1 MQVNHHPQQ
10 NNKNLTHMA
19 LSEIKQISIKGYLQ
33 NMGVLPKK
41 EFGYYGMYFSPFRDD
56 HNASFKVDYRQNLW
70 YDFGTGEGGS
80 IIDLVMKLENCAF
93 HEAVARLE
101 KDLAGP
107 SRNSF
112 SFHRDSIPA
121 TPKNR
126 NPAMTIRNICTISH
140 PKLATWLSTRK
151 IDLYL
156 ANLYCREVHYQVK
169 DNVYFSIGFG
179 NDSGGYELASPS
191 NFKGCISPKD
201 MTTVKNGHHNCLV
214 FEGFWDFLSYLT
226 LQKIEK
232 TQYDVAVL
240 NSVGN
245 VQKSLAFL
253 KKHRNIFAYLDND
266 ESGRKAI
273 QVIKSSCVS
282 VDDRSAKYAAY
293 KDVNDYLC
301 GKKQAQQMKKGR
313 GFRL

>member
-1 MQVNHHPQQ
+1 
-10 NNKNLTHMA
+10 MA
-19 LSEIKQISIKGYLQ
+19 LTEIKQISIKGYLQ

-41 EFGYYGMYFSPFRDD
+41 EFAYYGMYFSPFRDD

-70 YDFGTGEGGS
+70 YDFGTQEGGS

-93 HEAVARLE
+93 HEAAAKLE
-101 KDLAGP
+101 KDIVGVGL
-107 SRNSF
+107 NSF
-112 SFHRDSIPA
+112 SFHQDSIPA

-126 NPAMTIRNICTISH
+126 NPAMTIRNVCTISH
-140 PKLATWLSTRK
+140 PKLAAWISTRK
-151 IDLYL
+151 IDLSL

-191 NFKGCISPKD
+191 KFKGCISPKD
-201 MTTVKNGHHNCLV
+201 ITTVKNGHDNCLV

-226 LQKIEK
+226 LQKLEK

-240 NSVGN
+240 NSVAN
-245 VQKSLAFL
+245 VQKSMAFL
-253 KKHRNIFAYLDND
+253 ARHRNIFAYLDND

-273 QVIKSSCVS
+273 QVIKSSCFS
-282 VDDRSAKYAAY
+282 VDDRSVRYAAC
-293 KDVNDYLC
+293 KDLNDYLC
-301 GKKQAQQMKKGR
+301 GKKQVQQMKQGR
-313 GFRL
+313 GLGL